1 MCIAM
6 YTSGPVTHKILIA
19 GANGYLGS
27 RLAERLLAR
36 GDALAA
42 RVPSRRVAAALR
54 ALHRDALA
62 LIDAR
67 ARLAAADACLAFLR
81 ETVGEAAAGSESD
94 ASAEALFRRRRDMAG
109 AFFEVLAL
117 GGLLP
122 REPLED
128 AR

>member
-1 MCIAM
+1 M
-6 YTSGPVTHKILIA
+6 
-19 GANGYLGS
+19 
-27 RLAERLLAR
+27 
-36 GDALAA
+36 
-42 RVPSRRVAAALR
+42 
-54 ALHRDALA
+54 HRDALA

-67 ARLAAADACLAFLR
+67 ARLAAADTSLAFLR
-81 ETVGEAAAGSESD
+81 ETVGEAAAGSVGGRAGSESGSTNSRD
-94 ASAEALFRRRRDMAG
+94 ASDEEDASDEALFRRRRDMAG

>member
-1 MCIAM
+1 M
-6 YTSGPVTHKILIA
+6 
-19 GANGYLGS
+19 
-27 RLAERLLAR
+27 
-36 GDALAA
+36 
-42 RVPSRRVAAALR
+42 PSRRVQAALR

-67 ARLAAADACLAFLR
+67 ARLAAADTSLAFLR
-81 ETVGEAAAGSESD
+81 ETVGEAAAGSVGRAGSESGSTNSRD
-94 ASAEALFRRRRDMAG
+94 ASDEEDASDIPALFRRRRDMAG

-128 AR
+128 TR